1 MIHKRKIHAEN
12 RGIGMTSQGTRDR
25 LVQTLRKEGIRDER
39 VLKAITLV
47 PRHKFVDEA
56 LSSRAYEN
64 TALPIGQSQTISQPW
79 IVARMTEAILD
90 GDQPKKVLEVGTG
103 SGYQAAV
110 LSHLVPEIFTV
121 ERIEEL
127 LKLARRRFHNLRLN
141 NIFVRYADGHLG
153 WPSQAPF
160 DGIMVTA
167 VAQGVP
173 QELLDQ
179 LRIGGVLVIPVERGG
194 QQRLITVRRT
204 EDGYDETDLGG
215 VVFVPMLSG
224 LA

>member
-1 MIHKRKIHAEN
+1 MIHKRKLHSKD

-25 LVQTLRKEGIRDER
+25 LVQTLRKDGIKDER
-39 VLKAITLV
+39 VLNAITQV

-90 GDQPKKVLEVGTG
+90 DGQPEKVLEVGTG
-103 SGYQAAV
+103 SGYQAAI
-110 LSHLVPEIFTV
+110 LSHLVPAVFTV

-141 NIFVRYADGHLG
+141 NIYVRYADGHLG
-153 WPSQAPF
+153 WPGQAPF

-167 VAQGVP
+167 VAHIVP
-173 QELLDQ
+173 MELLEQ
-179 LRIGGVLVIPVERGG
+179 LRVGGVLVIPVEKNG
-194 QQRLITVRRT
+194 QQRLITVRRN
-204 EDGYDETDLGG
+204 EDGYEETDLGG
-215 VVFVPMLSG
+215 VVFVPLLSG

>member
-1 MIHKRKIHAEN
+1 MIHKRKLHSEN

-25 LVQTLRKEGIRDER
+25 LVTTLRKECICDER
-39 VLKAITLV
+39 VLKAVTQV

-64 TALPIGQSQTISQPW
+64 TALPIGQKQTISQPW

-90 GDQPKKVLEVGTG
+90 GGQPEKVLEVGTG
-103 SGYQAAV
+103 SGYQAAI
-110 LSHLVPEIFTV
+110 LSHLVQKVFTV

-141 NIFVRYADGHLG
+141 NIYVRYADGHLG

-167 VAQGVP
+167 VAQSP
-173 QELLDQ
+173 PLELLEQ
-179 LRIGGVLVIPVERGG
+179 LRIGGVLVIPVEKNG
-194 QQRLITVRRT
+194 QQRLITVRRN
-204 EDGYDETDLGG
+204 EDGFEETDLGA
-215 VVFVPMLSG
+215 VVFVPLLSG

>member
-1 MIHKRKIHAEN
+1 MIHKRKLHSDN

-25 LVQTLRKEGIRDER
+25 LVATLRQEGIRDER
-39 VLKAITLV
+39 VLKAITQV

-64 TALPIGQSQTISQPW
+64 TALPIGQKQTISQPW

-90 GDQPKKVLEVGTG
+90 GGQPEKVLEVGTG
-103 SGYQAAV
+103 SGYQAAI
-110 LSHLVPEIFTV
+110 LSHLVEKVFTV

-141 NIFVRYADGHLG
+141 NIYVRYADGHLG
-153 WPSQAPF
+153 WPGQAPF

-167 VAQGVP
+167 VAQSP
-173 QELLDQ
+173 PMELLEQ
-179 LRIGGVLVIPVERGG
+179 LRIGGVLVIPVEKNG
-194 QQRLITVRRT
+194 QQRLITIRRN
-204 EDGYDETDLGG
+204 EDGFEETDLGG
-215 VVFVPMLSG
+215 VVFVPLLSG

>member
-1 MIHKRKIHAEN
+1 MIHKRKLRTEN

-25 LVQTLRKEGIRDER
+25 LVQTLRKEGIKDER

-47 PRHKFVDEA
+47 PRHEFIDEA

-90 GDQPKKVLEVGTG
+90 GGKPEKVLEVGTG
-103 SGYQAAV
+103 SGYQAAI
-110 LSHLVPEIFTV
+110 LAHLVPKVFTV
-121 ERIEEL
+121 ERIDEL
-127 LKLARRRFHNLRLN
+127 LKLARRRFHGLRLN
-141 NIFVRYADGHLG
+141 NIFMRYADGHLG
-153 WPSQAPF
+153 WSTQAPF

-167 VAQGVP
+167 AAQSVP
-173 QELLDQ
+173 QELLEQ
-179 LRIGGVLVIPVERGG
+179 LSVDGLLVVPIEKNGR
-194 QQRLITVRRT
+194 QRLVTVRRL
-204 EDGYDETDLGG
+204 EDGFEETDLGA
-215 VVFVPMLSG
+215 VVFVPLLSG

>member
-1 MIHKRKIHAEN
+1 MIHKRKIQTEN

-25 LVQTLRKEGIRDER
+25 LVQTLRNEGIKDER

-90 GDQPKKVLEVGTG
+90 GGKPNKVLEVGTG
-103 SGYQAAV
+103 SGYQAAI
-110 LSHLVPEIFTV
+110 LSHLVPEVFTV

-127 LKLARRRFHNLRLN
+127 LKLARRRFHGLRLN
-141 NIFVRYADGHLG
+141 NIYVRYADGHLG

-167 VAQGVP
+167 VAQSIP
-173 QELLDQ
+173 LELLEQ
-179 LRIGGVLVIPVERGG
+179 LKVGGVLVIPVKRDGH
-194 QQRLITVRRT
+194 QRLISVRRN
-204 EDGYDETDLGG
+204 EDGYEETDLGG
-215 VVFVPMLSG
+215 VVFVPLLSG

>member
-1 MIHKRKIHAEN
+1 MIHKRKLHSEN

-25 LVQTLRKEGIRDER
+25 LVQTLRKEGIKDER
-39 VLKAITLV
+39 VLKAITQV
-47 PRHKFVDEA
+47 PRHRFVDEA

-90 GDQPKKVLEVGTG
+90 GGQPEKVLEVGTG
-103 SGYQAAV
+103 SGYQAAI
-110 LSHLVPEIFTV
+110 LSHLVPKVFTV
-121 ERIEEL
+121 ERIDEL

-141 NIFVRYADGHLG
+141 NIYLRYADGHLG

-167 VAQGVP
+167 AARAVP

-179 LRIGGVLVIPVERGG
+179 LAIGGLLVIPLEKNG
-194 QQRLITVRRT
+194 QQRLISIRRT
-204 EDGYDETDLGG
+204 EEGFEESDLGG
-215 VVFVPMLSG
+215 VVFVPLLSG